1 MNESFPATGENG
13 VPDHVE
19 VLTKAVN
26 SKMKAE
32 KKEIALK
39 AKKIAE

>member
-1 MNESFPATGENG
+1 MNETFPATGGNG

-26 SKMKAE
+26 NKIKA
-32 KKEIALK
+32 
-39 AKKIAE
+39 